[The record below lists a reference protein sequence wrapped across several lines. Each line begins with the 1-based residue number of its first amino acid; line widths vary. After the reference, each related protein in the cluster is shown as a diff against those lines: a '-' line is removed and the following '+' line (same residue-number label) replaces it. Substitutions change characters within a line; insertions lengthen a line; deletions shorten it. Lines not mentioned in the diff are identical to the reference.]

1 MTKKPDTNGTYV
13 QMSNIGMHKVAGIGT
28 LGWLLA
34 IELEKFRVFFFFFYC
49 LHFKKFCR
57 IFFRNIVRESGKTH
71 LASVQT
77 RVSEVD
83 IVNLEDDES
92 EIVDG
97 LDSGP
102 GGQCFAVVEPANK
115 LNRI

>member
-1 MTKKPDTNGTYV
+1 MAGNNGTYV
-13 QMSNIGMHKVAGIGT
+13 KMSNVGMHKVAGIGT

-34 IELEKFRVFFFFFYC
+34 IELEKVRVFFYC
-49 LHFKKFCR
+49 FNFKKCCR
-57 IFFRNIVRESGKTH
+57 IFCRKIVRESGKTH